1 MSYIYFS
8 NKKTRTALNDFCV
21 KRINEVQKLLNEY
34 LTFQFFLIGSGYTKL
49 LMANGNSKRVDLDYN
64 LVIQS
69 CDEDL
74 IRHPAKLKTLFVNA
88 FNDAL
93 SKFDNVRVHNSTS
106 VVTSYIGNLL
116 GYRFSFDCAVMVEF
130 EDGLQKLVRNGA
142 NSYSWCKIRK
152 SQDFQRRF
160 RRIRKRHLDELKEIY
175 LLKKNKFLDESSF
188 SLLLETVNELEQR
201 YGLR

>member
-1 MSYIYFS
+1 MGYVYLENRKIRAS
-8 NKKTRTALNDFCV
+8 LNDFCV
-21 KRINEVQKLLNEY
+21 KRINEVQKLLNEQ
-34 LTFQFFLIGSGYTKL
+34 LTFQYFLIGSGYTKL
-49 LMANGNSKRVDLDYN
+49 LTVNGNSKHVDLDYN

-74 IRHPAKLKTLFVNA
+74 IKHPTKLKTLFVDA

-93 SKFDNVRVHNSTS
+93 NKFDNVRVHNSTS

-130 EDGLQKLVRNGA
+130 EDGLQKIVKNGV
-142 NSYSWCKIRK
+142 NSYSWCKIGK

-160 RRIRKRHLDELKEIY
+160 KKIRKKHLNELKERY
-175 LLKKNKFLDESSF
+175 LNKKNKLSGKNSF
-188 SLLLETVNELEQR
+188 SLLLETVNELEQK
-201 YGLR
+201 YEIQ